1 MNKTVEK
8 MMSVVSLIEGN
19 CKLVE
24 LGKEVYIQEVYV
36 LVGSKIT
43 TLKDAVENALSTTSG
58 FAKAVSTASGVTA
71 TGSHGIA
78 KFEKNNSSIEI
89 KFFDANSI
97 VRIDHDSETT
107 MEMYKAGEQ
116 WSAYNHVLMAL
127 TYF

>member
-1 MNKTVEK
+1 MSNITIAK

-24 LGKEVYIQEVYV
+24 LGSEVYIQEVYV

-78 KFEKNNSSIEI
+78 KFKKNNSSIEI

-97 VRIDHDSETT
+97 VRIDNDSVT

-116 WSAYNHVLMAL
+116 WNAYNHVLMAL